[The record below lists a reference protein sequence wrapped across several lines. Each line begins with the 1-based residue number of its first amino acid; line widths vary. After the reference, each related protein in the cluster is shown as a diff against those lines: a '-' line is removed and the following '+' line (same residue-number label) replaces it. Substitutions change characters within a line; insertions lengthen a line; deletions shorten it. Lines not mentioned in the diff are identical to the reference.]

1 MNEEIKSTEEQ
12 VTDDATERVAAEER
26 AAYFKFLDM
35 YEIVKKEVTDK
46 ENLLN
51 CILEAIEL
59 NTTSN
64 GGLVEHIKR
73 KIKILQDGPKEVEEE
88 EETVRLK
95 MTPQTETAALFLDK
109 EKGLIDKEGNVVM
122 DLEKSLKALGLA
134 GVVNIEDMI
143 GRMNKEEK
151 K

>member
-1 MNEEIKSTEEQ
+1 MNEEMKTTDEVLTEVE
-12 VTDDATERVAAEER
+12 
-26 AAYFKFLDM
+26 AYFKFLEM
-35 YEIVKKEVTDK
+35 YKTIKEEVQNK
-46 ENLLN
+46 ELLLN
-51 CILEAIEL
+51 CMLEAITL
-59 NTTSN
+59 NIEMK
-64 GGLVEHIKR
+64 GELVEHIKR
-73 KIKILQDGPKEVEEE
+73 KIKKLQEGTKEDTEEE
-88 EETVRLK
+88 VRLK

-143 GRMNKEEK
+143 GRMNKEDK